1 MWCGSGRTGRERLRS
16 DSECSTYDEECK
28 IVIVGS
34 SSVGKTALCHTFV
47 TSDGEDGTKHLQ
59 KSSKGR
65 RAEFDTW
72 ETVDGETCCMRLFEL
87 RMAAQGDDDEQ
98 IVRSLTQ
105 SADGFILVYSIT
117 DKRSFDAASRVH
129 EAIHKIRNNSDTP
142 LVLVGNKGDAFTE
155 REVLVS
161 DGRDM
166 AFDIGTAFYETSTR
180 MDMEKVRSIFHD
192 VIRQVRC
199 VRSRSRCQEQAC
211 NKVRG
216 FIHRLSLRSKRKSL
230 KRQSTG

>member
-1 MWCGSGRTGRERLRS
+1 MTL
-16 DSECSTYDEECK
+16 
-28 IVIVGS
+28 
-34 SSVGKTALCHTFV
+34 
-47 TSDGEDGTKHLQ
+47 
-59 KSSKGR
+59 GR

-72 ETVDGETCCMRLFEL
+72 ETVDGETCCVKLFEL
-87 RMAAQGDDDEQ
+87 RMSAQVHILTADHDDQ
-98 IVRSLTQ
+98 IVRSLTH

-142 LVLVGNKGDAFTE
+142 SVLVGNKGEAFTE
-155 REVLVS
+155 REVHVS
-161 DGRDM
+161 DGTDL

-199 VRSRSRCQEQAC
+199 VRLRSRCQEQSC